1 MTISPDFTPFLSL
14 AGGLIIGLAASLY
27 LFTTGRIAGYSGII
41 GGLFKAPTVYEKWRW
56 AFVVGTV
63 IGGAVVM
70 GLAPEFAADLS
81 KMSTNALVLGGL
93 LVGFGAR
100 LGSGCT
106 SGHGVCGL
114 PRLSIRSLVAVGV
127 FMGTAVVT
135 VFVRGLL

>member
-1 MTISPDFTPFLSL
+1 MTISPDFTPLYSL

-41 GGLFKAPTVYEKWRW
+41 GGLFKAPTVFEKWRW
-56 AFVVGTV
+56 AFVGGTI
-63 IGGAVVM
+63 IGGAFVVR
-70 GLAPEFAADLS
+70 LAPEFTADLS
-81 KMSTNALVLGGL
+81 ATSTTALVLGGL

-127 FMGTAVVT
+127 FMTTAIVT